1 LHPSPVI
8 PPDLLPW
15 ISGLLSQAHNYTDH
29 YSRYS
34 AILHPFAYFD
44 PQSGPKTWSVVL
56 LVEFLKLVVDL
67 HDQYR
72 ATQKEVKRTTQKNT
86 RVNFDDTRLFLPV
99 QTVDSASH
107 SNTTLS
113 PYLHTNRRDH
123 SLPVISPHLSCSI
136 SSLLRVYQ
144 QRRKPSP
151 ISTKAVAYKTI
162 LPL

>member
-1 LHPSPVI
+1 VNL
-8 PPDLLPW
+8 PDLLPW
-15 ISGLLSQAHNYTDH
+15 ISRVLGQEHNYTDH

-34 AILHPFAYFD
+34 AILHPFAYFG
-44 PQSGPKTWSVVL
+44 PQSGPKTWSVVPFG
-56 LVEFLKLVVDL
+56 EFLTLVVGL

-86 RVNFDDTRLFLPV
+86 QVNFDDTRLFLSV

-107 SNTTLS
+107 SNTTLW
-113 PYLHTNRRDH
+113 PYLHTNRRNRA
-123 SLPVISPHLSCSI
+123 LPLISPHLSCSI

-144 QRRKPSP
+144 QRRYTKSDP
-151 ISTKAVAYKTI
+151 ISTKAAVYRTI